1 MSGPT
6 HYKNKF
12 VRWINRNN
20 IKVGDKVQIHAL
32 YPTSD
37 TCILNRFNEALLNYW
52 GRNNDWLKNVIK
64 FSKMY
69 NKQIATIVEI
79 NYDNSRSNI
88 ILDIVDGVPWPFY
101 CLQKVKDTDITNTTI
116 VEKVEKEET
125 MISVKTFTYNEKV
138 IIRAN
143 KDNVWILGIYD
154 HYDCNKNKYLV
165 NTTISGFIA
174 LVAVDAEFIHPYEG
188 NEYLLNTKKSY
199 YQFNKGDLVLITE
212 GFSKSYLWAI
222 GSFKDITSV
231 GTYNV
236 FTCEVNKPVSYTY
249 CIPYKGNEDKLNKH
263 PKEEDIY

>member
-1 MSGPT
+1 MSGPI

-37 TCILNRFNEALLNYW
+37 TSILNRSNEALLNYW
-52 GRNNDWLKNVIK
+52 GRNNDWIKNVIK

-79 NYDNSRSNI
+79 NYDNSRSNV

-125 MISVKTFTYNEKV
+125 MISVKTFTYNEKS
-138 IIRAN
+138 N
-143 KDNVWILGIYD
+143 Y
-154 HYDCNKNKYLV
+154 
-165 NTTISGFIA
+165 
-174 LVAVDAEFIHPYEG
+174 
-188 NEYLLNTKKSY
+188 
-199 YQFNKGDLVLITE
+199 
-212 GFSKSYLWAI
+212 
-222 GSFKDITSV
+222 
-231 GTYNV
+231 
-236 FTCEVNKPVSYTY
+236 
-249 CIPYKGNEDKLNKH
+249 
-263 PKEEDIY
+263 